1 MSATATTAPATGEA
15 SQLRRLYLAR
25 FAFAIAW
32 AGVFALVGDPYDGL
46 GLAVAAVYPLVDA
59 AASFVALRRTAG
71 SSVVLAANAVLS
83 LVAAV
88 AIVAVGS
95 DELARL
101 MVVWGAWAI
110 VSGALQLA
118 EALARRAVG
127 GQGSLVVS
135 GGLSVL
141 AGAGFVFSADGA
153 TSPLGLAGYATL
165 GGIFFLVA
173 ALRLGG
179 TRPLRP

>member
-1 MSATATTAPATGEA
+1 MSTTTATPATDEA
-15 SQLRRLYLAR
+15 VGLRRLYLAR

-32 AGVFALVGDPYDGL
+32 AAVFVLASDPYGGL
-46 GLAVAAVYPLVDA
+46 ALAVAAVYPLVDA
-59 AASFVALRRTAG
+59 VASLVALRRTAG
-71 SSVVLAANAVLS
+71 TSVVLAANAALS
-83 LVAAV
+83 LAAAV

-95 DELARL
+95 GDLAGL

-127 GQGSLVVS
+127 GQGSLIFS

-141 AGAGFVFSADGA
+141 AGAGFVVSAGGA
-153 TSPLGLAGYATL
+153 TSSAGLAGYATL

-173 ALRLGG
+173 ALRLG
-179 TRPLRP
+179 RAMRS